1 MDYEE
6 KYYFMHNENIVEVVV
21 NMLKDNFDLSV
32 FKKYHNGVSI
42 YGLTINQVEQ
52 LFKDIGLYHIISFMD
67 YQTDYDYFENPV
79 DNLDCVEV
87 TFKSV
92 LFDLND

>member
-42 YGLTINQVEQ
+42 YGLTINQV
-52 LFKDIGLYHIISFMD
+52 D
-67 YQTDYDYFENPV
+67 
-79 DNLDCVEV
+79 
-87 TFKSV
+87 
-92 LFDLND
+92 